1 MNPKYLWEDRKWAQ
15 PPSPPI
21 LAGPS
26 PTMIAP
32 GHPLTFQSL
41 SLPLTCCS
49 LDGIH
54 SKRCFLTGKSGYIY
68 SPTEGRREAGVSG
81 IQGLQRSGG
90 GGLGAGTGEVTLAS
104 WESSALTPIFTPRTL
119 ISRTQ
124 LDGGLKCTVS
134 RRVVAICGQGM
145 QIRRWMSLSP
155 GEDGDRAG
163 GGRPSEG
170 SGEQAPFA

>member
-1 MNPKYLWEDRKWAQ
+1 MGSAPLPPHTRRPKSYHDSSRPPLDISISVPPTYLLFFGWYPQKEMFFNWKKWLHLF
-15 PPSPPI
+15 P
-21 LAGPS
+21 
-26 PTMIAP
+26 
-32 GHPLTFQSL
+32 
-41 SLPLTCCS
+41 
-49 LDGIH
+49 
-54 SKRCFLTGKSGYIY
+54 Y
-68 SPTEGRREAGVSG
+68 RREKRSRGQWHAGATE
-81 IQGLQRSGG
+81 IWW

-134 RRVVAICGQGM
+134 RRVVAICGRGM